1 MNRTDEIYRVLQ
13 NAGGRYGLWPAER
26 VVPQG
31 WREVLRGG
39 KPECTEYVRRAW
51 PDLFAREARRSG
63 PRIDFGLMFFG
74 GGESEHAR
82 EKYRLVIECARFADR
97 RGFAAIWL
105 PERHF
110 TRLGCLYPNPAVL
123 HAALAR
129 ETRRIRLRAGSVV
142 LPLHHP
148 VRVAEEWSV
157 VDNLSDGRVE
167 ISFAPGWNPED
178 FVLAP
183 QGYENRY
190 EEMFAGIETVERLWA
205 GHAIRS
211 QAGDGSWVEV
221 RTAPRPIQ
229 PRLPKWV
236 TAAANPETFR
246 RAGQSGANLLTH
258 LFDLSVDRLAEMIAL
273 YRNARQQSGLEPQA
287 GRVAVAMHTF
297 MADNLDA
304 VRRHSY
310 RPFCDYLKSNAGL
323 VAKLALSRGMT
334 VDISTLSERQLDDA
348 VDLLFEKFLN
358 GRSLLGTP
366 ETCVSQ
372 VEQLV
377 KIGVNEVACLL
388 DFGPEPDAI
397 LGELDSLDRLRRRF
411 AEPDPAL
418 EPPSRRFDA
427 SDGSDRAAVT
437 I

>member
-1 MNRTDEIYRVLQ
+1 
-13 NAGGRYGLWPAER
+13 
-26 VVPQG
+26 
-31 WREVLRGG
+31 
-39 KPECTEYVRRAW
+39 
-51 PDLFAREARRSG
+51 
-63 PRIDFGLMFFG
+63 MFFG

-82 EKYRLVIECARFADR
+82 EKYRLVIECARFADQK
-97 RGFAAIWL
+97 GFTAIWL

-183 QGYENRY
+183 QGYDGRHEA
-190 EEMFAGIETVERLWA
+190 MFAAIETVERLWS
-205 GHAIRS
+205 GEAIRS

-229 PRLPKWV
+229 SRLPKWV
-236 TAAANPETFR
+236 TAAANPATFR
-246 RAGQSGANLLTH
+246 RAGQTGAHLLH
-258 LFDLSVDRLAEMIAL
+258 APLRLERRPAGGNDRPVSRRPATVRPGTPTADVSPLRYTPSWPTTSTAVQPPVLPAFL
-273 YRNARQQSGLEPQA
+273 RLLEIQCRAGRQA
-287 GRVAVAMHTF
+287 GAESRNDRRCLQ
-297 MADNLDA
+297 ADRPSA
-304 VRRHSY
+304 RRRRGSSLREIPE
-310 RPFCDYLKSNAGL
+310 RPL
-323 VAKLALSRGMT
+323 VAG
-334 VDISTLSERQLDDA
+334 DA
-348 VDLLFEKFLN
+348 RDV
-358 GRSLLGTP
+358 RP
-366 ETCVSQ
+366 Q

-397 LGELDSLDRLRRRF
+397 LGELESLDRLRRGF
-411 AEPDPAL
+411 AEPAPLARTAVAAGLL
-418 EPPSRRFDA
+418 E
-427 SDGSDRAAVT
+427 
-437 I
+437 

>member
-1 MNRTDEIYRVLQ
+1 MPTAEETNRSDQIYRVVQ
-13 NAGGRYGLWPAER
+13 NAGGRYGLWPVEGTI
-26 VVPQG
+26 PPG
-31 WREVLRGG
+31 WHEVLRAH
-39 KPECTEYVRRAW
+39 KPQCTEYVRRAW
-51 PDLFAREARRSG
+51 PDLFARKQRRSQA
-63 PRIDFGLMFFG
+63 RIEFGLMFFG

-82 EKYRLVIECARFADR
+82 EKYRLVIECARFADE
-97 RGFAAIWL
+97 RGFAAVWL

-148 VRVAEEWSV
+148 ARVAEEWSV

-183 QGYENRY
+183 QGYEGRH
-190 EEMFAGIETVERLWA
+190 EAMFAAIETVERLWS
-205 GHAIRS
+205 GHTLKSRS
-211 QAGDGSWVEV
+211 GDGSWVEV
-221 RTAPRPIQ
+221 KTSPRPIQ

-236 TAAANPETFR
+236 TAAANPATFR
-246 RAGQSGANLLTH
+246 RAGETGASLLTH
-258 LFDLSVDRLAEMIAL
+258 LFDSSVDRLAELIAL
-273 YRNARQQSGLEPQA
+273 YRDGRRKSGLDPDL

-297 MADNLDA
+297 LADDLEA

-323 VAKLALSRGMT
+323 IGKLALSRGMT
-334 VDISTLSERQLDDA
+334 IDVSKLTERQLDEA
-348 VDLLFEKFLN
+348 VDLLYEKFLN

-366 ETCVSQ
+366 ESCASQ
-372 VEQLV
+372 IEQLV
-377 KIGVNEVACLL
+377 RIGVNEVACLL

-397 LGELDSLDRLRRRF
+397 LGELESLDELRRRF
-411 AEPDPAL
+411 A
-418 EPPSRRFDA
+418 
-427 SDGSDRAAVT
+427 DRAQQTAS
-437 I
+437 IPA

>member
-1 MNRTDEIYRVLQ
+1 MLMASTNGQEHRAEIYRVLQ
-13 NAGGRYGLWPAER
+13 NGGGRYGLWPVER
-26 VVPQG
+26 AVPPG
-31 WREVLRGG
+31 WREVLRGR
-39 KPECTEYVRRAW
+39 KPDCTEYVRRAW
-51 PDLFAREARRSG
+51 PELFARESRQARA
-63 PRIDFGLMFFG
+63 RIEFGLMFFG
-74 GGESEHAR
+74 GGESEHAL
-82 EKYRLVIECARFADR
+82 EKYRLVIECARFADQ
-97 RGFAAIWL
+97 RGFAAVWL

-123 HAALAR
+123 CAALAR

-157 VDNLSDGRVE
+157 VDNLSNGRVE

-183 QGYENRY
+183 AAYEDRH
-190 EEMFAGIETVERLWA
+190 EAMFTAIETIERLWT
-205 GHAIRS
+205 GQPLKS

-236 TAAANPETFR
+236 TAAANPATFR
-246 RAGQSGANLLTH
+246 RAGETGAHLFTH

-273 YRNARQQSGLEPQA
+273 YRGAREQSGLEPQG

-297 MADNLDA
+297 LADDLDA

-334 VDISTLSERQLDDA
+334 VDVSKLTERQLDEA

-366 ETCVSQ
+366 ETCASQ

-397 LGELDSLDRLRRRF
+397 LGELNTLDRLRRRF
-411 AEPDPAL
+411 AEPDLLAQ
-418 EPPSRRFDA
+418 
-427 SDGSDRAAVT
+427 AAVT
-437 I
+437 AVPPAPK

>member
-1 MNRTDEIYRVLQ
+1 MAATDGNNPRDEICRVVQ
-13 NAGGRYGLWPAER
+13 NAGGRYGLWPVETA
-26 VVPQG
+26 VPSG
-31 WREVLRGG
+31 WREVLRGR
-39 KPECTEYVRRAW
+39 KPECAEYVRRAW
-51 PDLFAREARRSG
+51 PELFARQERRSR
-63 PRIDFGLMFFG
+63 PRIEFGLMFFG

-82 EKYRLVIECARFADR
+82 EKYRLVIECARFADE
-97 RGFAAIWL
+97 RGFAAVWL

-183 QGYENRY
+183 DGYGHRHEA
-190 EEMFAGIETVERLWA
+190 MFTAIETVERLWS
-205 GHAIRS
+205 GQSIRA

-221 RTAPRPIQ
+221 KTAPRPIQ
-229 PRLPKWV
+229 PRLPKWI
-236 TAAANPETFR
+236 TAASNPSTFR
-246 RAGQSGANLLTH
+246 RAGETGANLLTH
-258 LFDLSVDRLAEMIAL
+258 LFDLSVDRLAELIAL
-273 YRNARQQSGLEPQA
+273 YRNARQQSGLEPA
-287 GRVAVAMHTF
+287 SGRVAVAMHTF
-297 MADNLDA
+297 LADDLES

-310 RPFCDYLKSNAGL
+310 RPFCDYLKSNVGL
-323 VAKLALSRGMT
+323 IAKLALSRGMT
-334 VDISTLSERQLDDA
+334 IDASKLTERQLDEA

-358 GRSLLGTP
+358 GRSLLGTA
-366 ETCVSQ
+366 ESCASQ
-372 VEQLV
+372 VEQLAQ
-377 KIGVNEVACLL
+377 IGVNEVACLL

-397 LGELDSLDRLRRRF
+397 LGELESLDRLRRRF
-411 AEPDPAL
+411 GEPGLARV
-418 EPPSRRFDA
+418 PSKN
-427 SDGSDRAAVT
+427 
-437 I
+437 

>member
-1 MNRTDEIYRVLQ
+1 MAVTNGAEHRDEIYRVLQ
-13 NAGGRYGLWPAER
+13 NAGGRYGLWRADAAVPA
-26 VVPQG
+26 G
-31 WREVLRGG
+31 WREVLRAG
-39 KPECTEYVRRAW
+39 KSECAEYVRRAW
-51 PDLFAREARRSG
+51 PELFAREARTFR

-74 GGESEHAR
+74 GGESEHAL
-82 EKYRLVIECARFADR
+82 EKYRLVIECARFADQ

-148 VRVAEEWSV
+148 ARVAEEWSV

-183 QGYENRY
+183 QGYEDRH
-190 EEMFAGIETVERLWA
+190 EAMFAAIETVERLWS
-205 GHAIRS
+205 GQPIRS
-211 QAGDGSWVEV
+211 QSGNGSWVEV
-221 RTAPRPIQ
+221 RTSPRPIQ

-236 TAAANPETFR
+236 TAAANPATFR
-246 RAGQSGANLLTH
+246 RAGQTGAHLFTH
-258 LFDLSVDRLAEMIAL
+258 LFDLSVDRLAEMIGL
-273 YRNARQQSGLEPQA
+273 YRDARQQSGLEPEG

-297 MADNLDA
+297 LADDLDA
-304 VRRHSY
+304 VRCHSY

-334 VDISTLSERQLDDA
+334 VDVSRLTERQLDDA
-348 VDLLFEKFLN
+348 VDLLYEKFLN

-366 ETCVSQ
+366 ETCASQ

-397 LGELDSLDRLRRRF
+397 LGELESLDRLRRRF
-411 AEPDPAL
+411 AEPATVAQTAL
-418 EPPSRRFDA
+418 
-427 SDGSDRAAVT
+427 AAVPGE
-437 I
+437 

>member
-1 MNRTDEIYRVLQ
+1 LREGEVPEPSESSAHREVF
-13 NAGGRYGLWPAER
+13 PAET
-26 VVPQG
+26 V
-31 WREVLRGG
+31 RGHSDAL
-39 KPECTEYVRRAW
+39 V
-51 PDLFAREARRSG
+51 
-63 PRIDFGLMFFG
+63 DFSLMFFG

-82 EKYRLVIECARFADR
+82 EKYRVVIECARFADEH
-97 RGFAAIWL
+97 GFAAVWL

-129 ETRRIRLRAGSVV
+129 ETKRIRLRAGSVV

-148 VRVAEEWSV
+148 ARVAEEWSV

-183 QGYENRY
+183 ETYQERH
-190 EEMFAGIETVERLWA
+190 EAMFAAIETVERLWS
-205 GHAIRS
+205 GQTLRS
-211 QAGDGSWVEV
+211 RSGDGSWVEV
-221 RTAPRPIQ
+221 TTSPRPLQ
-229 PRLPKWV
+229 SRLPKWI
-236 TAAANPETFR
+236 TAAASPATFR
-246 RAGQSGANLLTH
+246 RAGQIGANLLTH
-258 LFDLSVDRLAEMIAL
+258 LFDLSIDRLAEMITL
-273 YRNARQQSGLEPQA
+273 YRDARRQAGLEPEA

-297 MADNLDA
+297 LADDLDA

-310 RPFCDYLKSNAGL
+310 RPFCEYLKSNAGL
-323 VAKLALSRGMT
+323 ITKLALSRGMT
-334 VDISTLSERQLDDA
+334 INASKLTDRQLDEA

-366 ETCVSQ
+366 ETCKAQ
-372 VEQLV
+372 VEQLI

-397 LGELDSLDRLRRRF
+397 LGELDALDRLRRRF
-411 AEPDPAL
+411 AESVKVASGHRVTPQGMV
-418 EPPSRRFDA
+418 EPS
-427 SDGSDRAAVT
+427 
-437 I
+437 

>member
-1 MNRTDEIYRVLQ
+1 MFMASKNGQEYHDEIFRVVQ
-13 NAGGRYGLWPAER
+13 NAGGRYGLWPADAA
-26 VVPQG
+26 VPAG
-31 WREVLRGG
+31 WSEVHRAR
-39 KPECTEYVRRAW
+39 KPECAEYVRRAW
-51 PDLFAREARRSG
+51 PELFAREGRRSR
-63 PRIDFGLMFFG
+63 PRIDFGMMFFG

-82 EKYRLVIECARFADR
+82 EKYRLVIECARFADQ
-97 RGFAAIWL
+97 RGFAAVWL

-183 QGYENRY
+183 GGYEDRH
-190 EEMFAGIETVERLWA
+190 EAMFAAIETVERLWS
-205 GHAIRS
+205 GQAIRS

-236 TAAANPETFR
+236 TAAANPATFR
-246 RAGQSGANLLTH
+246 RAGETGAHLFTH

-273 YRNARQQSGLEPQA
+273 YRDARQQAGLEPEG

-297 MADNLDA
+297 VAGDLDS

-334 VDISTLSERQLDDA
+334 VDVSRLTEHQLDEA
-348 VDLLFEKFLN
+348 VDLLYEKFLN

-366 ETCVSQ
+366 ETCASL

-411 AEPDPAL
+411 AEP
-418 EPPSRRFDA
+418 A
-427 SDGSDRAAVT
+427 SLAQAAVT
-437 I
+437 AGPRE

>member
-1 MNRTDEIYRVLQ
+1 MEPAEAKNHRDEIYRVVQ
-13 NAGGRYGLWPAER
+13 NAGGRYGLWPADAA
-26 VVPQG
+26 VPAG
-31 WREVLRGG
+31 WREVLRAR
-39 KPECTEYVRRAW
+39 KPECAEYVRRAW
-51 PDLFAREARRSG
+51 PELFARETRRSR
-63 PRIDFGLMFFG
+63 PRIEFGLMFFG

-82 EKYRLVIECARFADR
+82 EKYRLVIECARFADQ
-97 RGFAAIWL
+97 RGFAGIWL

-129 ETRRIRLRAGSVV
+129 ETRQIRLRAGSVV

-148 VRVAEEWSV
+148 ARVAEEWSV

-183 QGYENRY
+183 QGYEDRH
-190 EEMFAGIETVERLWA
+190 EAMFAAIETVERLWS
-205 GHAIRS
+205 GQPIRS
-211 QAGDGSWVEV
+211 QSGNGSWVEV
-221 RTAPRPIQ
+221 RTSPRPIQ

-236 TAAANPETFR
+236 TAAANPATFR
-246 RAGQSGANLLTH
+246 RAGQTGAHLFTH
-258 LFDLSVDRLAEMIAL
+258 LFDLSVDRLAEMIGL
-273 YRNARQQSGLEPQA
+273 YRDARQQSGLEPEG

-297 MADNLDA
+297 LADDLDA
-304 VRRHSY
+304 VRCHSY

-334 VDISTLSERQLDDA
+334 VDVSRLTERQLDDA
-348 VDLLFEKFLN
+348 VDLLYEKFLN

-366 ETCVSQ
+366 ETYASQ

-397 LGELDSLDRLRRRF
+397 LGELESLDRLRRRF
-411 AEPDPAL
+411 AEPATVAQTAL
-418 EPPSRRFDA
+418 
-427 SDGSDRAAVT
+427 AAVPGE
-437 I
+437 

>member
-1 MNRTDEIYRVLQ
+1 
-13 NAGGRYGLWPAER
+13 
-26 VVPQG
+26 
-31 WREVLRGG
+31 
-39 KPECTEYVRRAW
+39 
-51 PDLFAREARRSG
+51 
-63 PRIDFGLMFFG
+63 
-74 GGESEHAR
+74 
-82 EKYRLVIECARFADR
+82 
-97 RGFAAIWL
+97 
-105 PERHF
+105 
-110 TRLGCLYPNPAVL
+110 
-123 HAALAR
+123 
-129 ETRRIRLRAGSVV
+129 
-142 LPLHHP
+142 

-183 QGYENRY
+183 QGYENRN
-190 EEMFAGIETVERLWA
+190 EAMFAAIETVERLWS
-205 GHAIRS
+205 GESIRS
-211 QAGDGSWVEV
+211 QSGDGSWVEV

-236 TAAANPETFR
+236 TAAANPATFR
-246 RAGQSGANLLTH
+246 RAGHTGAHLLTH

-273 YRNARQQSGLEPQA
+273 YRDARRQSGLDPDG

-297 MADNLDA
+297 LADDLDG

-334 VDISTLSERQLDDA
+334 VNVSSLTDRQLDEA

-366 ETCVSQ
+366 ETCAAQ

-388 DFGPEPDAI
+388 DFGPEADAI

-411 AEPDPAL
+411 AVPA
-418 EPPSRRFDA
+418 PSHA
-427 SDGSDRAAVT
+427 GVRAVPT
-437 I
+437 D